1 MGKTRAT
8 RRTRKKASRKVSVAE
23 STASAPI
30 EDTSVGRVPNP
41 EPELAPEYTID
52 DLAAETGIP
61 SRTIRF
67 YQSSGALQKPT
78 RKGRVAYY
86 GPEHVE
92 RLALIGQLQDRGLRM
107 RAIAE
112 LVDRIDRG
120 ELAFDEWLG
129 LEGELQ
135 SSWTDDSPQ
144 LLSRE
149 QLDTQVGDRRPGF
162 LADLI
167 RHELVVPQEN
177 GSFLVRSPG
186 LLRSALELEDGDI
199 PLDLT
204 VGATAKLHKHLERA
218 ARDLSEH
225 LVKAFDDGSDGD
237 GSIQRLTQ
245 TINRVRPAAQEWV
258 RLLFAREMEREL
270 RERLESGEATAKPKK
285 RRRRR

>member
-1 MGKTRAT
+1 MSTPVPITEAEFAT
-8 RRTRKKASRKVSVAE
+8 EPQT
-23 STASAPI
+23 
-30 EDTSVGRVPNP
+30 
-41 EPELAPEYTID
+41 EPETEVAEYTID
-52 DLAAETGIP
+52 DLAATTGVP

-112 LVDRIDRG
+112 LVERIDRG

-144 LLSRE
+144 LYDRQ
-149 QLDTQVGDRRPGF
+149 QLDAHLGERRPGF

-167 RHELVVPQEN
+167 RHELVEPQEN

-186 LLRSALELEDGDI
+186 LLRSVLELDDAEI
-199 PLDLT
+199 SLELT

-218 ARDLSEH
+218 AKDLSEH
-225 LVKAFDDGSDGD
+225 LVREIEAEAAGE

-245 TINRVRPAAQEWV
+245 TINKVRPAAQEWV

-270 RERLESGEATAKPKK
+270 RERLESGEATAASTKKK